1 MRQQELAMTN
11 DDIIGRLQK
20 RLDVLTGRLLR
31 ELIDELTDVIADKD
45 ADIAS
50 LAAEIASLAAEIVS
64 LRNQLAAIIPVHER
78 QAELDSHG

>member
-1 MRQQELAMTN
+1 MTN

-50 LAAEIASLAAEIVS
+50 LAAEIVS